1 MLFLFRIKLI
11 QFQLTEGA
19 CGICDSDRFSISIQ
33 ESGDGDRVQKTGNL
47 CGEKAGLESKKE
59 LKTLHREEHHFF

>member
-1 MLFLFRIKLI
+1 M
-11 QFQLTEGA
+11 QFQLTEGTD
-19 CGICDSDRFSISIQ
+19 GICDSDRFSISIQ

-47 CGEKAGLESKKE
+47 CGEKAGLESKKK